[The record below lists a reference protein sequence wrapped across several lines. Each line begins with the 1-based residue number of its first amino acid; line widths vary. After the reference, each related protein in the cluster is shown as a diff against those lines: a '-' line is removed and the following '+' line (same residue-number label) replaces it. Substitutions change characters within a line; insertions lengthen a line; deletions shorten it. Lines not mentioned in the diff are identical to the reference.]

1 MAVLRDQRTI
11 RTWAIKVSE
20 FKFEVR
26 SDLEGHLK
34 ASDATK
40 MAVRGNMHTD
50 TRFLRLWILKL
61 RPNVIF
67 EAVEAKFVYSL

>member
-1 MAVLRDQRTI
+1 M
-11 RTWAIKVSE
+11 E
-20 FKFEVR
+20 
-26 SDLEGHLK
+26 
-34 ASDATK
+34 ASTATK

-67 EAVEAKFVYSL
+67 EAVEAKFVL